1 MRKLL
6 PALAFLLLV
15 TALFP
20 QQTLAAE
27 LKEKTRQAFAHYTQ
41 IAEARMQSQTAAAAQ
56 GKAFL
61 WVDTLE
67 PSRRQAIIDRLK
79 NGEVVTESLQE
90 RENGASIEVPGALV
104 HHWIGSVFIPGGPA
118 QVNVASTVALLQDY
132 NHHKDLYKPQVAD
145 SRLISR
151 NGNDFKAYLRFYQ
164 KKVIAVTMNTEH
176 SAQYFTVS
184 PTRAYSNSHTT
195 RIAEVE
201 NAGTK
206 DEREK
211 PVGHDNGFL
220 WALNSYFRME
230 EKDGGVYVQCEA
242 ISLTRD
248 IPTGMGWMFKPYITE
263 VPRESLYTTLNQT
276 RVGLVSGVK
285 K

>member
-1 MRKLL
+1 MRYLGIILL
-6 PALAFLLLV
+6 FVTQQAF
-15 TALFP
+15 
-20 QQTLAAE
+20 AAE
-27 LKEKTRQAFAHYTQ
+27 LKPATQKAFAHYTQ
-41 IAEARMQSQTAAAAQ
+41 VAEARMQSEVAGAA
-56 GKAFL
+56 KENKPFL

-67 PSRRQAIIDRLK
+67 PSRKQAILERLK
-79 NGEVVTESLQE
+79 NGEVVTEKLEEKEQ
-90 RENGASIEVPGALV
+90 GATIEVPSALV
-104 HHWIGSVFIPGGPA
+104 HHWIGSAFIPGG
-118 QVNVASTVALLQDY
+118 NVASALAVLQDY

-151 NGNDFKAYLRFYQ
+151 NGNDFKVYLRFYQ

-176 SAQYFTVS
+176 SAHYETIS
-184 PTRAYSNSHTT
+184 GGNPRAFSNSHTT
-195 RIAEVE
+195 RVAEAE

-248 IPTGMGWMFKPYITE
+248 IPTGLGWMFKPYITE

-276 RVGLVSGVK
+276 RVGLLQATAK

>member
-1 MRKLL
+1 MRFLGIV
-6 PALAFLLLV
+6 LLLI
-15 TALFP
+15 T
-20 QQTLAAE
+20 QQTFAAE
-27 LKEKTRQAFAHYTQ
+27 LKPATQKAFAHYTQ
-41 IAEARMQSQTAAAAQ
+41 VAEARMQSEIAAAS
-56 GKAFL
+56 KENKPFL

-67 PSRRQAIIDRLK
+67 ASRKQATLERLK
-79 NGEVVTESLQE
+79 NGEVVTEKLEEKEQ
-90 RENGASIEVPGALV
+90 GANIEVPSALV
-104 HHWIGSVFIPGGPA
+104 HHWIGSAFIPGG
-118 QVNVASTVALLQDY
+118 NVASAVAVLQDY

-151 NGNDFKAYLRFYQ
+151 NGNDFKVYLRFYQ

-176 SAQYFTVS
+176 SAHYETIS
-184 PTRAYSNSHTT
+184 GGNPRAFSNSHTT
-195 RIAEVE
+195 RVAEVE

-248 IPTGMGWMFKPYITE
+248 IPTGLGWMFKPYITE

-276 RVGLVSGVK
+276 RVGLLQATAK

>member
-1 MRKLL
+1 MRKFL
-6 PALAFLLLV
+6 PALAIFFLV
-15 TALFP
+15 TALLP
-20 QQTLAAE
+20 QPTFAAE

-41 IAEARMQSQTAAAAQ
+41 VAEARMQSEIAAAS
-56 GKAFL
+56 KENKPFL

-67 PSRRQAIIDRLK
+67 SSRKQAILERLK
-79 NGEVVTESLQE
+79 NGEVVTEKLE
-90 RENGASIEVPGALV
+90 ENEQGANIEVPSALV
-104 HHWIGSVFIPGGPA
+104 HHWIASVFIPGG
-118 QVNVASTVALLQDY
+118 NVASTLAVLQDY
-132 NHHKDLYKPQVAD
+132 NHHKDFYKPQVAD

-151 NGNDFKAYLRFYQ
+151 NGNDFKVYLRFYQ

-176 SAQYFTVS
+176 AAHYETITGGS
-184 PTRAYSNSHTT
+184 PRAFSNSHTT
-195 RIAEVE
+195 RVAEVE

-248 IPTGMGWMFKPYITE
+248 IPTGLGWMFKPYITE

-276 RVGLVSGVK
+276 RVGLLQATAK

>member
-1 MRKLL
+1 MRFLGIILL
-6 PALAFLLLV
+6 FVTQQAF
-15 TALFP
+15 
-20 QQTLAAE
+20 AAE
-27 LKEKTRQAFAHYTQ
+27 LKPATQKAFAHYTQ
-41 IAEARMQSQTAAAAQ
+41 VAEARMQSEIAAAS
-56 GKAFL
+56 KENKPFL

-67 PSRRQAIIDRLK
+67 PSRKQAILQRLK
-79 NGEVVTESLQE
+79 NGEVVTEKLEEKDQ
-90 RENGASIEVPGALV
+90 GANIEVPSALV
-104 HHWIGSVFIPGGPA
+104 HHWIGSAFIPGG
-118 QVNVASTVALLQDY
+118 NVASTLAVLQDY

-151 NGNDFKAYLRFYQ
+151 NGNDFKVYLRFYQ

-176 SAQYFTVS
+176 SAHYEAIS
-184 PTRAYSNSHTT
+184 GGNPRAFSNSHTT
-195 RIAEVE
+195 RVAEVE

-206 DEREK
+206 EEREK

-248 IPTGMGWMFKPYITE
+248 IPTGLGWMFKPYITE

-276 RVGLVSGVK
+276 RVGLLQATAK

>member
-1 MRKLL
+1 MRYLGIV
-6 PALAFLLLV
+6 LLLF
-15 TALFP
+15 TQHAFS
-20 QQTLAAE
+20 AE
-27 LKEKTRQAFAHYTQ
+27 LKPATQKAFAHYSQ
-41 IAEARMQSQTAAAAQ
+41 VAETRMQSEIAAAS
-56 GKAFL
+56 KENKPFL

-67 PSRRQAIIDRLK
+67 PSRKQAILARLK
-79 NGEVVTESLQE
+79 NGEVVTEKLEEKEQ
-90 RENGASIEVPGALV
+90 GATIEVPSALV
-104 HHWIGSVFIPGGPA
+104 HHWIASVFIPGG
-118 QVNVASTVALLQDY
+118 NVAATLAVLQDY

-151 NGNDFKAYLRFYQ
+151 NGNDFKVYLRFYQ

-176 SAQYFTVS
+176 SAHYETIS
-184 PTRAYSNSHTT
+184 GGNPRAFSNSHTT
-195 RIAEVE
+195 RVAEVE
-201 NAGTK
+201 NAGS
-206 DEREK
+206 ENEHEK

-248 IPTGMGWMFKPYITE
+248 VPTGLGWMFKPYITE

-276 RVGLVSGVK
+276 RVGLLQAAK
-285 K
+285 N